1 MELDTDS
8 DQESLPEIMRKPCKH
23 PKRTHSDVES
33 SSDVDKKSQ
42 SNHLKDRYKPAL
54 PSIFQKEEVVVVSS
68 NEEVKMPMIH
78 SAASNFPISCHCG
91 SSGDGN
97 AKSEVQEF
105 IQYEN

>member
-1 MELDTDS
+1 
-8 DQESLPEIMRKPCKH
+8 MRKPCKH
-23 PKRTHSDVES
+23 PKRTHSDDES

-68 NEEVKMPMIH
+68 NEEVKMPMFH
-78 SAASNFPISCHCG
+78 SAASNFPISCHRG

-97 AKSEVQEF
+97 AKSEVQEL
-105 IQYEN
+105 IQVEN